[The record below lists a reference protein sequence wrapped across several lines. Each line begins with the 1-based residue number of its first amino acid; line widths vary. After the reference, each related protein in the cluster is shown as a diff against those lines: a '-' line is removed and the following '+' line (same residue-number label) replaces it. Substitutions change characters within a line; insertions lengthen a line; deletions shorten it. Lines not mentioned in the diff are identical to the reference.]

1 MRYRHDS
8 FFSPDTQYRLQKRIL
23 QPYSVV
29 NGVQVYKDTLAK
41 KYCFFTDELG
51 RIERGYTKYAQL
63 VSDVATYLSRA
74 ANHYPVGVTYLN
86 SDHAGSS
93 AS

>member
-29 NGVQVYKDTLAK
+29 SGVQVYKDTLAK

-51 RIERGYTKYAQL
+51 RIERGYARYSQL
-63 VSDVATYLSRA
+63 LADLATYLKRA
-74 ANHYPVGVTYLN
+74 ANHFPVGVTYLN
-86 SDHAGSS
+86 ADHAGSS